1 MLLPKCYGNISI
13 RRLPSARRL
22 YSFEAQSEAQNGDQI
37 QPESAPKV
45 RKSRAEKCSKALL
58 MDLQTAAKERK
69 HHDLLSFLS
78 YAEKIGLDKKSTVYI
93 GTYYEYLTQSSLRR
107 LGFHLHNAGGSNDYG
122 IDLLGTWNLPVK
134 PRPISFKVLVQC
146 KALASRGGPNLIR
159 ELEGAFNGAPH
170 NFHGPGLLGLLV
182 TQKPATKGMRDAL
195 GRSNWPMGFVT
206 ITGKGRVVQM
216 LWNRRAEEEGL
227 EGVGVGIRYV
237 EAKEKDEEQHQEVVL
252 LWKGESIKVDK

>member
-1 MLLPKCYGNISI
+1 MLLSRCYRNTFI
-13 RRLPSARRL
+13 RQVSAARRL
-22 YSFEAQSEAQNGDQI
+22 YSSQAKSEAQNDDQR

-45 RKSRAEKCSKALL
+45 RKPRAKKADKALL
-58 MDLQTAAKERK
+58 EDLQIAAKERQ
-69 HHDLLSFLS
+69 HHDLPSFLQ
-78 YAEKIGLDKKSTVYI
+78 YADKVGLDRKSTVYV
-93 GTYYEYLTQSSLRR
+93 GTYYEYLTQSFLRR
-107 LGFHLHNAGGSNDYG
+107 LGFHLHNTGGSNDYG

-134 PRPISFKVLVQC
+134 PRLINLKVLVQC

-170 NFHGPGLLGLLV
+170 TFRGPGLLGLLV

-195 GRSNWPMGFVT
+195 GRSNWPMGCVT
-206 ITGKGRVVQM
+206 ITGEGRVVQM

-227 EGVGVGIRYV
+227 KGVGVGIRYG